1 VQECGLTLDALGE
14 RVGLSASAVSLIES
28 GKREAKVSTLA
39 ALADA
44 LECQLFDLL
53 TEAAPSRRAALELKA
68 RAGPTVTFLW

>member
-1 VQECGLTLDALGE
+1 
-14 RVGLSASAVSLIES
+14 VSLIES

-53 TEAAPSRRAALELKA
+53 TEAAPSRRAALELKSWS
-68 RAGPTVTFLW
+68 GPNGHIPLVNCASLR

>member
-1 VQECGLTLDALGE
+1 MQECGLTLDALGE
-14 RVGLSASAVSLIES
+14 RVGLSVSAVSLIES

-53 TEAAPSRRAALELKA
+53 TEAAPSRRTALELKA
-68 RAGPTVTFLW
+68 GAGPTVTFLW